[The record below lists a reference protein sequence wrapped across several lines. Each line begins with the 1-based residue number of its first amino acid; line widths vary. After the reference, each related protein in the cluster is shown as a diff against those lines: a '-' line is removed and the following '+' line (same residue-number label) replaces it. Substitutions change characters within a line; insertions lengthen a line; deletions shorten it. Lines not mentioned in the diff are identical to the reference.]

1 MPLESVDF
9 WTGIGH
15 NAVISIVFVLIA
27 VALFPFLWKII
38 DKITPGD
45 LNKELLGQNEQKSP
59 NIALAI
65 VVAAMVIAFGLILAA
80 AIH

>member
-1 MPLESVDF
+1 MAIESVDF
-9 WTGIGH
+9 WTNIGQ
-15 NAVISIVFVLIA
+15 NAIISIVFVLVA

-45 LNKELLGQNEQKSP
+45 LNKELLGSFEQKSP

-65 VVAAMVIAFGLILAA
+65 VVASMVLAFGFILAA